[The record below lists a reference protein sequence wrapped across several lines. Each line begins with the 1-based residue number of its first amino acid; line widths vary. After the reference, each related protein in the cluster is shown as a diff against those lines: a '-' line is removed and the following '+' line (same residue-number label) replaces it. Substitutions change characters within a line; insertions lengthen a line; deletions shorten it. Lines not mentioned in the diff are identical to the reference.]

1 MEPMTMMAIAAAA
14 PAVANMLL
22 PRTGGAPS
30 GPDYSAAMA
39 YMNSPEL
46 LAYRNSML
54 RSAYDPQSDIYQQAS
69 NQALA
74 QSNRIAASR
83 GLGTSG
89 AGVGFAQNSQND
101 LAQKFQQ
108 GEFQRRLQAYQAAIG
123 AANGT
128 GNSMMNMANN
138 QYSAQMDNYNRERDA
153 RGSLLTGIGSLANI
167 GSAAYNYSR
176 NQSAA
181 ADLAAKYG
189 SRSFDQQVAPAGM
202 VYSAPITGG
211 NYNYGSYGGYGE
223 LGR

>member
-1 MEPMTMMAIAAAA
+1 MDPFTGAMLANAI
-14 PAVANMLL
+14 PVI
-22 PRTGGAPS
+22 GGMFMGDGNRPS

-89 AGVGFAQNSQND
+89 AGIGFAQNTQND

-123 AANGT
+123 GAQ
-128 GNSMMNMANN
+128 SQVDMMMNMANS
-138 QYSAQMDNYNRERDA
+138 QYKAQMGNYYDDRKGQA
-153 RGSLLTGIGSLANI
+153 ALLSGIRSMVNNGVS
-167 GSAAYNYSR
+167 AYNY
-176 NQSAA
+176 NQNKDALDSSGAGYAA
-181 ADLAAKYG
+181 RMDG
-189 SRSFDQQVAPAGM
+189 PPPAGM
-202 VYSAPITGG
+202 VFNTPIYGR
-211 NYNYGSYGGYGE
+211 NYNYGFGGK
-223 LGR
+223 